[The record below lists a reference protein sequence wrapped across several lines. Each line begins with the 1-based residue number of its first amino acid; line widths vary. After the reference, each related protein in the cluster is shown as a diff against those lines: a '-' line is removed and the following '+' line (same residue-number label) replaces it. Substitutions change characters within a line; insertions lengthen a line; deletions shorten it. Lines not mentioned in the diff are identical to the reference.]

1 MSETKT
7 KTETNGMTADPIVIV
22 SAARTPMAAFQ
33 GDFASLTAPQ
43 LGSVAIEAAV
53 RRAGLAPEQIDEVVM
68 GWVLPAGLGQ
78 APARQAAL
86 AAGLPL
92 ATGCT
97 TINKMC
103 GSGMKAAM
111 LAHDILAA
119 GNADVIVAG
128 GMESMTNTPYLL
140 PKARAGL
147 RMGHGQ
153 VIDHMFYDGLEDAY
167 DKGRLMGSFAE
178 DCAQKYAFSREA
190 QDEFAITSLKRA
202 QQANKEGWFAW
213 ELTPIAIKA
222 GKEERFVENDEQPFK
237 ANLEKIRSLKPAFR
251 KDGTVTA
258 ANSSSI
264 SDGAAALV
272 MMRRSTAER
281 RGLAPLAVV
290 IGQSTHAQEPGLFT
304 TAPVGAIAK
313 LFQRTGWN
321 AKDVDLFEINEAFA
335 VVTMAAMKEHGLPHD
350 KVNVHG
356 GACALG
362 HPIGASGAR
371 ILVTLIGALRKYGK
385 RRGVASLC
393 IGGGEATAMALEL
406 A

>member
-1 MSETKT
+1 MKS
-7 KTETNGMTADPIVIV
+7 DPIVIV
-22 SAARTPMAAFQ
+22 SAARTPMGGFQ
-33 GDFASLTAPQ
+33 GELKGFTAPE
-43 LGSVAIEAAV
+43 LGGAAIRAAV
-53 RRAGLAPEQIDEVVM
+53 ERAKIRADEIEEAIM
-68 GWVLPAGLGQ
+68 GCVLPAGQGQ

-92 ATGCT
+92 AVGCT
-97 TINKMC
+97 TVNKMC

-111 LAHDILAA
+111 FAHDLLKSDSV
-119 GNADVIVAG
+119 DVVVAG
-128 GMESMTNTPYLL
+128 GMESMTNAPYLL

-147 RMGHGQ
+147 RMGHSQ

-167 DKGRLMGSFAE
+167 DKGRLMGTFAE
-178 DCAQKYAFSREA
+178 DCAAKYQFSREA
-190 QDEFAITSLKRA
+190 QDAFAIASLRRA
-202 QQANKEGWFAW
+202 QKANKEGWFAW
-213 ELTPIAIKA
+213 EITPIAIKA
-222 GKEERFVENDEQPFK
+222 GKEQKFVETDEQPFK
-237 ANLEKIRSLKPAFR
+237 ANLEKIPTLRPAFR

-272 MMRRSTAER
+272 MMRRSSAEK
-281 RGLAPLAVV
+281 RGLAPLATVV
-290 IGQSTHAQEPGLFT
+290 GHSTHAQEPGWFT
-304 TAPVGAIAK
+304 TAPVGAIRK
-313 LFQRTGWN
+313 LLASTGWSAN
-321 AKDVDLFEINEAFA
+321 QVDLYEINEAFA

-371 ILVTLIGALRKYGK
+371 ILVTLIGALRKYGGK
-385 RRGVASLC
+385 RGVASLC

-406 A
+406 V